1 MIKKAALLRFILIA
15 AIVLILNQ
23 SPIFSQ
29 SILDPNARLEEIA
42 SGILQPEGL
51 LWKNGIGLLFS
62 DIKGNKIYKWTSE
75 KGKEVY
81 LSPSNNTNGLT
92 YDLKGNL
99 IAGQMGLRRIVR
111 FKGDG
116 SQTSLADKY
125 DGKRFRRPNDLVVQ
139 SDGAIFFTDPDFNIP
154 IGQKK
159 ELSFNGIYRI
169 SPKGVLQLLTTLALS
184 TKLPGGKNEKK

>member
-1 MIKKAALLRFILIA
+1 VIKKAALLRFILIA